1 MDNYGQSYGC
11 RDLLSSSSDQVAI
24 LPDLALQAGG
34 PPGGIPGAWLS
45 VMTTPE
51 CSCLL
56 PTGGHILRY
65 KLQGSSSP
73 TGGKTA
79 TNVAAFFGAAAAFA
93 AALFSGVSLYLT
105 GKREER
111 RWRRDALFKIYQRF
125 IELSFERSLKA
136 VLGIKVRRG
145 TPPFDLEELADEEW
159 LLHQEYDGLLT
170 SLRLLGVSEMVHAAE
185 TLHKRDQE
193 LVVLA
198 LRSEEAVTDIDF
210 ETFERK
216 REENRQAKQSM
227 LDAARASLALDAAAP
242 IDDIFWGRA
251 NE

>member
-1 MDNYGQSYGC
+1 
-11 RDLLSSSSDQVAI
+11 
-24 LPDLALQAGG
+24 
-34 PPGGIPGAWLS
+34 
-45 VMTTPE
+45 MTTPDRG
-51 CSCLL
+51 CLL
-56 PTGGHILRY
+56 PTAGHILSIQAPG
-65 KLQGSSSP
+65 KLL
-73 TGGKTA
+73 TYGGKTA

-111 RWRRDALFKIYQRF
+111 RWRRDALFSIYQRF
-125 IELSFERSLKA
+125 MHLSFERSLKA

-145 TPPFDLEELADEEW
+145 TPPFHLKALVDDEW

-185 TLHKRDQE
+185 VLHKRDQE

-198 LRSEEAVTDIDF
+198 LRSEEVVTDIDF

-227 LDAARASLALDAAAP
+227 LDAARASLGLDAAAP
-242 IDDIFWGRA
+242 IDDIFWGGRA